1 MCYTS
6 CADELP
12 HSISL
17 VTCMWL
23 NAGSKVR
30 NFDRDI
36 KSKLKIMSLEVD
48 SACNASS
55 SMSLDDSPKRALVF
69 TDTRTSKLFDELLAD
84 MILRPH

>member
-1 MCYTS
+1 MS

-17 VTCMWL
+17 VTRSWL
-23 NAGSKVR
+23 NADSKLR

-36 KSKLKIMSLEVD
+36 KIMLKIISLEVD
-48 SACNASS
+48 SACDASS
-55 SMSLDDSPKRALVF
+55 SMSLDASPKRSLVF
-69 TDTRTSKLFDELLAD
+69 TDTLTSTLYDELLAD